1 MHVMRNL
8 KPGMRE
14 YQAEAMFMNYA
25 YNHGGC
31 RHVSYTCICGAGRSG
46 AVLHYGHAGAPNDQ
60 LVNSTDTV
68 LFDMGAEYYCF
79 CSDITCSYPVSGTFS
94 DKQKIIYNAVW
105 RATKAVLKAAKPG
118 VSWPDMHRLANREC
132 LLDLIDAGLL
142 QGDIEEMMAANLGG
156 VFQPHGLGHFMGND
170 VHDVGGYLEGHPERG
185 QGQGL
190 RNLRTARVLKV
201 IILFMITTPRFKKLS
216 IKTLSRRDSSI
227 WSRRFLEWNKKYST
241 LYFLGKYGVD
251 C

>member
-201 IILFMITTPRFKKLS
+201 ILLFMITTPRFKKLS
-216 IKTLSRRDSSI
+216 IKTLLRRDSSI
-227 WSRRFLEWNKKYST
+227 WSRRFLEWNKNIQLCIS
-241 LYFLGKYGVD
+241 
-251 C
+251 